1 VKKNEEMKKFYRD
14 YFPYFCFLNTITMN
28 LFEKSEAV
36 RQLFQ
41 DLEEESR
48 QFHDEAGM
56 GCVSGCGFCCANPE
70 IPASPLEFLPLAF
83 DLHEKGIA
91 EEIANQLALQDQL
104 GNCIVYR
111 SQKADP
117 TKGFCG
123 NYANRGL
130 ICRLFGASARKTK
143 YEKKDL
149 ITCKILKAEKKEAF
163 AITSSRIN
171 SDLEIPTATT
181 YYTRLAD
188 VDQSLASQY
197 PVNQAILM
205 ALELVLR
212 FKFYE
217 IEHD

>member
-1 VKKNEEMKKFYRD
+1 
-14 YFPYFCFLNTITMN
+14 MN

-36 RQLFQ
+36 KEVF
-41 DLEEESR
+41 LELESETR
-48 QFHDEAGM
+48 QFHAESGM
-56 GCVSGCGFCCANPE
+56 GCISGCGFCCANPE
-70 IPASPLEFLPLAF
+70 VPASPLEFLPLAF
-83 DLHEKGIA
+83 DLYDKGIA
-91 EEIANQLALQDQL
+91 EDVANQLSLEDVP

-111 SQKADP
+111 SNKEDV

-143 YEKKDL
+143 YGQKDL
-149 ITCKILKAEKKEAF
+149 ITCKILKTQKSETFSKA
-163 AITSSRIN
+163 TLRIN
-171 SDLEIPTATT
+171 SDLEIPMAMA
-181 YYTRLAD
+181 YYTRLKD
-188 VDQSLASQY
+188 VDESLTNQY

-217 IEHD
+217 EAE

>member
-1 VKKNEEMKKFYRD
+1 M
-14 YFPYFCFLNTITMN
+14 MN

-36 RQLFQ
+36 KEIF
-41 DLEEESR
+41 LELEAESR
-48 QFHDEAGM
+48 QFHAEAGM
-56 GCVSGCGFCCANPE
+56 GCISGCGFCCANPE

-83 DLHEKGIA
+83 DLYEKGKA
-91 EEIANQLALQDQL
+91 EEVANLLSLADQP

-111 SQKADP
+111 SQKEDV

-130 ICRLFGASARKTK
+130 ICRIFGAAARRTK
-143 YEKKDL
+143 FGQKEL
-149 ITCKILKAEKKEAF
+149 ITCKILKAEKKERF
-163 AITSSRIN
+163 AETSSRIN
-171 SDLEIPTATT
+171 SDLEIPMAMA

-188 VDQSLASQY
+188 VDQSLANQY

-217 IEHD
+217 GAE

>member
-1 VKKNEEMKKFYRD
+1 
-14 YFPYFCFLNTITMN
+14 MN

-36 RQLFQ
+36 RELFQ
-41 DLEEESR
+41 VLEDESR
-48 QFHDEAGM
+48 QFHAESGM

-70 IPASPLEFLPLAF
+70 IPASPLEFLPLAL
-83 DLHEKGIA
+83 DLYEKGIA

-111 SQKADP
+111 SQKDDS
-117 TKGFCG
+117 TKGYCG
-123 NYANRGL
+123 NYSNRGL

-143 YEKKDL
+143 YGQKDL
-149 ITCKILKAEKKEAF
+149 ITCKILKAEKQEAF
-163 AITSSRIN
+163 SLTSSRIN
-171 SDLEIPTATT
+171 LNMEIPIAAA

-188 VDQSLASQY
+188 VDQSLANQY

-217 IEHD
+217 EAE

>member
-1 VKKNEEMKKFYRD
+1 
-14 YFPYFCFLNTITMN
+14 MN

-36 RQLFQ
+36 RELFQ
-41 DLEEESR
+41 VLEDESR
-48 QFHDEAGM
+48 QFHAESGM

-83 DLHEKGIA
+83 DLYEKGIA

-111 SQKADP
+111 SQKDDS
-117 TKGFCG
+117 TKGYCG
-123 NYANRGL
+123 NYSNRGL

-143 YEKKDL
+143 YGQKDL
-149 ITCKILKAEKKEAF
+149 ITCKILKAEKQEAF
-163 AITSSRIN
+163 SLTSSRIN
-171 SDLEIPTATT
+171 LNMEIPIAAA

-188 VDQSLASQY
+188 VDQSLANQY

-217 IEHD
+217 EAE